1 MTARVSTC
9 ILNVQQTIKKYI
21 NVIQGAHFV
30 IFIYCDILNRKVY
43 IVQNINLYVLF
54 I

>member
-1 MTARVSTC
+1 MYTECAT
-9 ILNVQQTIKKYI
+9 NDKKIYI